1 MTEYIE
7 HLRESD
13 IAGLL
18 YQLENDALTKG
29 ADVFIDN
36 SSLMWP
42 INHLNK
48 ANSIKRIDYT
58 YLRKSNQF
66 YHGLNRLIETYGKNT
81 PLGGSEGKLHVI
93 PAIGTE
99 LKKSAGAT
107 QGIANNLLASYEEA
121 TEEVKANLSEHDAQT
136 VLQELSQVMGAFHTY
151 ASKIVREGGSS
162 EIIDSLGDLLFEA
175 KKHFHWRNTIGDK
188 DLCLIA
194 AAFEKAIRVENDVY
208 IVAEDKPITF
218 ASESLYKL
226 LVCKQTGISQN
237 VLDRILPLGLF
248 VWRTDGDTSFHPKF
262 NSYVFPPGT
271 HFGMKEQFRDHYS
284 RGTKLGTSAVL
295 DAEEKLLKKAY
306 KVVHSWLKHLPKP
319 AKEESAA
326 ANLDELAEELT
337 ELDEPAPAKQEEAA
351 EASTPAPETPE
362 EPRKT
367 IERLQMYEFLN
378 SRSAIESTVE
388 GNMEASFAIISKY
401 ADLVYAVTPEE
412 TPAKEQVMVALAEL
426 ARSSETDE
434 LREAIVDKITD
445 LRNQDLRYAL
455 EQVNSERDEIM
466 EQIRALQVGEWYLN
480 NEKLAQMQG
489 LNTQR
494 QEKEDKIKRLEE
506 SIEEGI

>member
-13 IAGLL
+13 IAKLL
-18 YQLENDALTKG
+18 YQLENEALSIG
-29 ADVFIDN
+29 ADVFLDN

-48 ANSIKRIDYT
+48 AGSIKRIDYH

-66 YHGLNRLIETYGKNT
+66 YQGLNALIEKYGKDT
-81 PLGGSEGKLHVI
+81 PLGGKEGKLHVI

-107 QGIANNLLASYEEA
+107 QGIANNLLVSYDEA
-121 TEEVKANLSEHDAQT
+121 TEEVRGNLREHDAQT
-136 VLQELSQVMGAFHTY
+136 VLQDLSEVMGAFHTY
-151 ASKIVREGGSS
+151 ASKIVREGDFSKIT
-162 EIIDSLGDLLFEA
+162 ESLGDLLFEA

-194 AAFEKAIRVENDVY
+194 AAFEKAIRAENDVY

-237 VLDRILPLGLF
+237 VLDRILPLGIF

-262 NSYVFPPGT
+262 NSYVFPPGS

-284 RGTKLGTSAVL
+284 RGTKLGTSAVQ
-295 DAEEKLLKKAY
+295 DAEDKLLKKTH

-319 AKEESAA
+319 AKEEPAA
-326 ANLDELAEELT
+326 ANLEELAEELT
-337 ELDEPAPAKQEEAA
+337 ELEEPAPAKQKEPA
-351 EASTPAPETPE
+351 ETIPAPETAE

-378 SRSAIESTVE
+378 SRNAIESTVE
-388 GNMEASFAIISKY
+388 GNMEASFAIVSKY
-401 ADLVYAVTPEE
+401 SDLVYVTPEE
-412 TPAKEQVMVALAEL
+412 TPAKEQALVALGEL
-426 ARSSETDE
+426 ARVCETDE
-434 LREAIVDKITD
+434 LREAIVDKIAS
-445 LRNQDLRYAL
+445 LRNKDLKYEL
-455 EQVNSERDEIM
+455 EQVNTELDEIKG
-466 EQIRALQVGEWYLN
+466 QIKALAVNDWYTDN
-480 NEKLAQMQG
+480 AKLAKMQG
-489 LNTQR
+489 LNDQR

-506 SIEEGI
+506 SIEEGL